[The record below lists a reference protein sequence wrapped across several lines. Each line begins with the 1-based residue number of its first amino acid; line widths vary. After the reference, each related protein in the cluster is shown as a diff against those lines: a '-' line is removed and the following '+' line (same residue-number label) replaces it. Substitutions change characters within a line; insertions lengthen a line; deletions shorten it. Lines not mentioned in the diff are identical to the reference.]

1 MNKTE
6 KRAILSKVDESKD
19 RVQDKPEKSMA
30 WDNVTAGAFP
40 YEHPRGLPSDI
51 AQEAIKYIKAIVQ
64 PYPFQLRYTMALPL
78 WDRFAQTWCETGDAK
93 RAMKEI

>member
-19 RVQDKPEKSMA
+19 RVHETPDKSMA
-30 WDNVTAGAFP
+30 WDNVNAGAFP
-40 YEHPRGLPSDI
+40 YDHPLPLPGSV

-64 PYPFQLRYTMALPL
+64 PYPFQLRYAMALPL
-78 WDRFAQTWCETGDAK
+78 WQRFAQVWCETGDAGK
-93 RAMKEI
+93 AMREI